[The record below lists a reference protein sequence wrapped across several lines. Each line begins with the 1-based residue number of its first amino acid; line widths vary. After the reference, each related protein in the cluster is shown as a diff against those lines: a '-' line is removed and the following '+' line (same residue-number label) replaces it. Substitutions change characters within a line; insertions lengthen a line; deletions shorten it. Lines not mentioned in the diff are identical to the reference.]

1 MALQLAKPSGL
12 GVDATYWRIG
22 VLNIHPRSGLIY
34 VVLDG
39 YLSQAART
47 AGAAP
52 VSESELQL
60 PLTNALA
67 DGGRQAIYDAVKGLP
82 EYGAAT
88 DV

>member
-1 MALQLAKPSGL
+1 MALQLTRPSGL
-12 GVDATYWRIG
+12 GVDVTYWRIG
-22 VLNIHPRSGLIY
+22 VMNIHPRSGMIF

-39 YLSQAART
+39 YVSQAARA

-52 VSESELQL
+52 VIDAELQL

-67 DGGRQAIYDAVKGLP
+67 DGGRPAIYGAVKALP
-82 EYGAAT
+82 EYAGAS